1 MAFITHLLKN
11 INRVFTTLPPLVF
24 RLPYPLRHKGSLKT
38 QRCRTAQTHHLG
50 NAPSRLLLLNPRQPE
65 NVCSRLT
72 PFSGCLIALMLATAL
87 LLSPSSH
94 ADTITATRYEA
105 KIQANGQLAI
115 STRFQTELPEQLQN
129 ALQQGVPL
137 DFSLSYRLERPTLA
151 SYRFKINQ
159 LISTA
164 NNVSYRLTFHPLTNR
179 YRVAVGTF
187 STEYNSLATALKAIG
202 AIANWQVLNEGAL
215 SETPASEVKAQVKLN
230 LTTTKL
236 PKPFQINAINS
247 RDWDLDSGWHDLTI
261 KQ

>member
-1 MAFITHLLKN
+1 ML
-11 INRVFTTLPPLVF
+11 
-24 RLPYPLRHKGSLKT
+24 
-38 QRCRTAQTHHLG
+38 TA
-50 NAPSRLLLLNPRQPE
+50 
-65 NVCSRLT
+65 
-72 PFSGCLIALMLATAL
+72 AL
-87 LLSPSSH
+87 LTAP
-94 ADTITATRYEA
+94 ATRAETVSPTRLEA
-105 KIQANGQLAI
+105 KIQSNGQLAI
-115 STRFQTELPEQLQN
+115 STRFKTELPEQLQN

-159 LISTA
+159 LINTA
-164 NNVSYRLTFHPLTNR
+164 NSVNYRLSFHPLTNR

-187 STEYNSLATALKAIG
+187 STEYNSLTTALKAIG
-202 AIANWQVLNEGAL
+202 AIANWPVLNEGAL
-215 SETPASEVKAQVKLN
+215 SDTPAGEIKAQIRLN

>member
-11 INRVFTTLPPLVF
+11 INRVF
-24 RLPYPLRHKGSLKT
+24 RLPQPAYNGSLKAASFNEVKT
-38 QRCRTAQTHHLG
+38 NLASFGEAQTPS
-50 NAPSRLLLLNPRQPE
+50 APAPRQPE
-65 NVCSRLT
+65 NRAT
-72 PFSGCLIALMLATAL
+72 PFSGCLGALMLTAAL
-87 LLSPSSH
+87 LTTPAARAETVSP
-94 ADTITATRYEA
+94 TRLEA
-105 KIQANGQLAI
+105 KIQSNGQLAI
-115 STRFQTELPEQLQN
+115 STRFKTDLPEQLQN

-159 LISTA
+159 LINTA
-164 NNVSYRLTFHPLTNR
+164 NSVNYRLSFHPLTNR

-202 AIANWQVLNEGAL
+202 AIANWPVLNEGAL
-215 SETPASEVKAQVKLN
+215 SDTPAGEIKAQIRLN

>member
-24 RLPYPLRHKGSLKT
+24 RLPYPLRRKGSLKA
-38 QRCRTAQTHHLG
+38 QRCRAAQTHHLG

-65 NVCSRLT
+65 NVCS
-72 PFSGCLIALMLATAL
+72 CLIALMLAAAL
-87 LLSPSSH
+87 FASPALH
-94 ADTITATRYEA
+94 AETITATRYEA

-115 STRFQTELPEQLQN
+115 SSRFQTELPEQLQN

-164 NNVSYRLTFHPLTNR
+164 NSVNYRLSFHPLTNR

-215 SETPASEVKAQVKLN
+215 SDTPVSEVKAQIRLN

-247 RDWDLDSGWHDLTI
+247 RDWDLDSGWHDLTV

>member
-11 INRVFTTLPPLVF
+11 INRVFLSWKPLLF
-24 RLPYPLRHKGSLKT
+24 RLPHPANKGSLKALST
-38 QRCRTAQTHHLG
+38 TSQ
-50 NAPSRLLLLNPRQPE
+50 RQPE
-65 NVCSRLT
+65 NRKIA
-72 PFSGCLIALMLATAL
+72 FSGCLIAFILTAAL
-87 LLSPSSH
+87 LIPAASH
-94 ADTITATRYEA
+94 AETITATRYEA

-115 STRFQTELPEQLQN
+115 SSRFQTELPEQLQN

-137 DFSLSYRLERPTLA
+137 DFTLSYRLERPTLA

-164 NNVSYRLTFHPLTNR
+164 NSVNYRLSFHPLTNR

-215 SETPASEVKAQVKLN
+215 SDTPVSEVKAQIRLN

>member
-11 INRVFTTLPPLVF
+11 INRVF
-24 RLPYPLRHKGSLKT
+24 RLPQPANNGSLKAASFNEVKT
-38 QRCRTAQTHHLG
+38 NIASFGEAQPPS
-50 NAPSRLLLLNPRQPE
+50 APAPRQPE
-65 NVCSRLT
+65 NRAT
-72 PFSGCLIALMLATAL
+72 PFSGCLGVLMLTAAL
-87 LLSPSSH
+87 L
-94 ADTITATRYEA
+94 TAPAARAETVAPTRLEA
-105 KIQANGQLAI
+105 KIQSNGQLAI
-115 STRFQTELPEQLQN
+115 STRFKTELPEQLQN

-159 LISTA
+159 LINTA
-164 NNVSYRLTFHPLTNR
+164 NSVNYRLSFHPLTNR

-187 STEYNSLATALKAIG
+187 STEYNSLTTALKAIG
-202 AIANWQVLNEGAL
+202 AIANWPVLNEGAL
-215 SETPASEVKAQVKLN
+215 SDTPVSEVKAQIRLN